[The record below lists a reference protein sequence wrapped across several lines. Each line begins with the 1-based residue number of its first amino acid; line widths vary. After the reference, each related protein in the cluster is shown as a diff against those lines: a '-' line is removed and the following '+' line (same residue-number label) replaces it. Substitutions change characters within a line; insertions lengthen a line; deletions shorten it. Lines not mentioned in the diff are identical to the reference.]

1 MIKYSISIL
10 CFTLLFL
17 LTSSAYTDQ
26 QKEIIENVGNGSI
39 NWSKGCLKAIGIGA
53 PPEHLYGKPNARPMA
68 LRAAKLD
75 ALRNLLEVTKGVRID
90 SSTIVKNFAL
100 EHDVIESK
108 VHGMV
113 MGAQVTNR
121 EYMSDGSVEVT
132 MLMSLHGGFSQ
143 LVLPADIKQIVTV
156 MPVTTNQDSVLSP
169 NKSSNFKNNSE
180 KYTGLIVD
188 TRGISVKPAMSI
200 VILDENDQE
209 IYGTA
214 FVSREFAVQKGMCGY
229 VKNPE
234 SARNDPRVKGNPL
247 TVKGLRTK
255 GDGQSDIVISNA
267 DASRIQSFYEHLAF
281 FKECRVII
289 ITD

>member
-1 MIKYSISIL
+1 MVKYSVSIF
-10 CFTLLFL
+10 CFVLFFSFA
-17 LTSSAYTDQ
+17 SSAHTDQ

-75 ALRNLLEVTKGVRID
+75 ALRNLLEVTRGVRID
-90 SSTIVKNFAL
+90 SSTSVKNFAL

-108 VHGMV
+108 VQGMV
-113 MGAQVTNR
+113 MGAQVINR

-132 MLMSLHGGFSQ
+132 MLMSLHGGFAQ

-156 MPVTTNQDSVLSP
+156 MPVATNQDSVLNPLKTSG
-169 NKSSNFKNNSE
+169 FQNNSE

-188 TRGISVKPAMSI
+188 ARGISVKPAMSI

-209 IYGTA
+209 VYGTA

-229 VKNPE
+229 TKNSE
-234 SARNDPRVKGNPL
+234 SANNDPRVKDNPL
-247 TVKGLRTK
+247 TVKALRTK
-255 GDGQSDIVISNA
+255 GDGRSDIVISNA
-267 DASRIQSFYEHLAF
+267 DASRIHSVSEHLTF
-281 FKECRVII
+281 FKKCSVVI

>member
-1 MIKYSISIL
+1 MGKYLISIF
-10 CFTLLFL
+10 CFALFFL
-17 LTSSAYTDQ
+17 LTSLTYADQ

-53 PPEHLYGKPNARPMA
+53 PPEHLYGKPNARSMA

-90 SSTIVKNFAL
+90 SSTSVKNFAL

-108 VHGMV
+108 VQGMV

-132 MLMSLHGGFSQ
+132 MLMSLHGGFAQ

-156 MPVTTNQDSVLSP
+156 MPVATNQDSVLNSH
-169 NKSSNFKNNSE
+169 KTSNFEKDSG

-188 TRGISVKPAMSI
+188 ARGIGVKPAMSI
-200 VILDENDQE
+200 VILNENNKE

-214 FVSREFAVQKGMCGY
+214 FASREFAVQKGMCGY
-229 VKNPE
+229 AKDLENASKN
-234 SARNDPRVKGNPL
+234 SRVKGRPL
-247 TVKGLRTK
+247 TVKGLRTR
-255 GDGQSDIVISNA
+255 GSGQSDIVISNA
-267 DASRIQSFYEHLAF
+267 DASKIQSAFEHLAF
-281 FKECRVII
+281 FKKCSVVI